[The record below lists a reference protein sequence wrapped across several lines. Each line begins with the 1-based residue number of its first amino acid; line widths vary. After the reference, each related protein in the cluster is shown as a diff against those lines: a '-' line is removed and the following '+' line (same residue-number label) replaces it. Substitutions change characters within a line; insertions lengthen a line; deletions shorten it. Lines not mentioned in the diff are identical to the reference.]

1 MNPAALYL
9 VSGDS
14 LYPGAALLLVAIVW
28 PWSPIRR
35 LLILRSLT
43 TWLGI
48 ALIVMACPPI
58 SSWILIVF
66 FVAFL
71 LWLSTKNQ
79 VRAGSLAKQ
88 LRIAATCILL
98 VCLFAVPVSEFLHRL
113 MPRVSGQASDHL
125 VVIGDSISAGIDPRT
140 PAWPTF
146 FQQRAGIPV
155 QNLSRAGAGVTEA
168 LLMASQVKPQDAVVL
183 IEIGGNDLLSGASA
197 KEFGRA
203 LDSVLSLLSTP
214 RRTLVMFELPL
225 LPHKIGFGQAQR
237 RLSAKYG
244 VFLIPRH
251 FFRQVLSGTDAT
263 SDGLHL
269 SESGAR
275 RMSELV
281 AKALSPVLE
290 ATNR

>member
-14 LYPGAALLLVAIVW
+14 LYPGAGLLLVAIVW
-28 PWSPIRR
+28 PWSPVRR

-48 ALIVMACPPI
+48 ALIAMACPPI
-58 SSWILIVF
+58 SGWILIVF
-66 FVAFL
+66 LAVFL
-71 LWLSTKNQ
+71 LWLSTRNQ
-79 VRAGSLAKQ
+79 VRAGSPTKQ
-88 LRIAATCILL
+88 LRVAATCILL
-98 VCLFAVPVSEFLHRL
+98 VWLLAVPVSEFLHRL

-125 VVIGDSISAGIDPRT
+125 VVIGDSISAGIDPST
-140 PAWPTF
+140 PAWPIF
-146 FQQRAGIPV
+146 FQQQTGIAV
-155 QNLSRAGAGVTEA
+155 RNLSRPGAGVTA
-168 LLMASQVKPQDAVVL
+168 ARSMAAQVKPQDTVVL
-183 IEIGGNDLLSGASA
+183 IEIGGNDLLSGESA
-197 KEFGRA
+197 EEFGRT
-203 LDSVLSLLSTP
+203 LDSLLSLLSTP

-237 RLSAKYG
+237 RLSVKYG

-251 FFRQVLSGTDAT
+251 FFTQALTGTDAT

-281 AKALSPVLE
+281 SKALTPVLK